1 MKKCDKVMQIDC
13 HLKILPETV
22 LQIANTEK
30 WLLQPE
36 LKAIKDG
43 LTYGTKE
50 GYYRGWKWTY
60 SGYLNAQGQ
69 KEGVGIFTLDSGE
82 KTFG

>member
-1 MKKCDKVMQIDC
+1 MQIDYY
-13 HLKILPETV
+13 LKILPETV

-43 LTYGTKE
+43 LTYGSKE

-60 SGYLNAQGQ
+60 RGYLNAQGQ
-69 KEGVGIFTLDSGE
+69 KEGVGILTLESGE
-82 KTFG
+82 KTIG